1 MTGNKTTFS
10 NTPCM
15 ECGMQVIGGEYHP
28 FAACLMFK
36 ACHDG
41 NTVRSNLSAVV
52 AFGSPAAPLP
62 DVAGSPNNT
71 TERCPF
77 CEHVNPKNSV
87 RCENQDCGAHWMDMD
102 KKRLAPDVAG
112 DVEAHTVD
120 WALKHF
126 ETKPSYEIDHPQWQ
140 DDFDAGGTL
149 ASALRDLRQRQ
160 NDTAILTP
168 SNFEV
173 EAIIGDLEK
182 WVIVLPSDDLMGPH
196 IKNLIAGYRD
206 LRKKMERAG
215 TEDPEIV
222 TMLEKARKIFDSE
235 LNTDDIP
242 RMAAA
247 AVGISLITIVKANR
261 IELRNGEIV
270 LSERTEELT
279 KAREL
284 AQSIRDDYN
293 TKLERNPGIFPIE
306 MASSFENL
314 LHFMLGTKDE
324 EDNGELEKWMSERTS
339 STNDRAGR

>member
-52 AFGSPAAPLP
+52 AWGSLPAPLP

-112 DVEAHTVD
+112 DVEVKRWRIAEDSFGT
-120 WALKHF
+120 
-126 ETKPSYEIDHPQWQ
+126 EYEHPEGDMVQYS
-140 DDFDAGGTL
+140 DYERVS
-149 ASALRDLRQRQ
+149 SALRDLRQRQ

-247 AVGISLITIVKANR
+247 AVGISLITIVKAHR